1 MFLFSLHTHRKRP
14 LQNAAAVSSIA
25 GISPS
30 PAPISGL
37 RMAMP
42 FPHRYPGCHRPPVP
56 AGIPLPVGIFE
67 SRHKQV
73 PSEKQA
79 CRGLCFSPYR
89 SSPGPAAGG
98 IFPLFSQAGNV
109 HKFSPVSGSFSRSTR
124 PGSSRTAISQVALI
138 RASFKWP
145 PKTRPRTSPALM
157 CRWA

>member
-14 LQNAAAVSSIA
+14 LQNAAAVSFIA
-25 GISPS
+25 GISHF
-30 PAPISGL
+30 L
-37 RMAMP
+37 RR
-42 FPHRYPGCHRPPVP
+42 FPVCGWLCRFHI
-56 AGIPLPVGIFE
+56 GIQAVIGRLSLPVFPYLSEYLSPGIT
-67 SRHKQV
+67 V
-73 PSEKQA
+73 PSEKRA

-109 HKFSPVSGSFSRSTR
+109 HKFSPVSGSLSRSTR

-138 RASFKWP
+138 QALFKWP